1 MSMSIR
7 SGHVVKAAVSATL
20 ATVAVL
26 GVSLAA
32 PAPALAAPVAIDHL
46 GSGALAATPLPGGVE
61 QVRGFGRGRGWGFG
75 GPFIAGAIVGGAL
88 ASPYYGGGDYYGRPY
103 YGGPYYYEGEPPPAY
118 DEGPVNEADDS
129 YCAQRYR
136 SYDPGSGTFLGRDG
150 QRHPCP

>member
-20 ATVAVL
+20 ATAAL
-26 GVSLAA
+26 LAVSLA
-32 PAPALAAPVAIDHL
+32 APALAAPVAIDHL
-46 GSGALAATPLPGGVE
+46 SFSNLAAEASPGAVE
-61 QVRGFGRGRGWGFG
+61 QVRWYGRGRGFG
-75 GPFIAGAIVGGAL
+75 GPFVAGAIIGGAL
-88 ASPYYGGGDYYGRPY
+88 AAPYYGGGYYYNRPY

-129 YCAQRYR
+129 YCAQRYK